1 MNAEQWVRV
10 REVFERALDREG
22 GDLEAWLDEQAGGD
36 RDVRREVESLLR
48 HHSGAGSFLSAPL
61 TDRVPGLLDEETQFQ
76 PGQRIGD
83 YDIVRELGRGGM
95 GRVYLAT
102 DVRLSRTVALKALPP
117 HLTRDPAQRER
128 LRREARAA
136 AALSHPGIC
145 TIYALEELNDELFIA
160 AEYIDGRTLRQEI
173 TQGRRPS
180 SRDLLDMARELAAAL
195 AAAHMK
201 GITHRDLK
209 PENVMR
215 APDGRLKILDFGL
228 ALIDPVA
235 GPFAAT
241 HVTQPGVLVGTP
253 AYMAPEQLNGSPV
266 DARAD
271 VFAFGVLLY
280 ECACGTHPFQAA
292 SPLALA
298 ARVLESE
305 PRPIQTVC
313 PDISPLVAS
322 VIDRCLSK
330 APRDRFASAA
340 DVALA
345 LARTDVPRPPTGV
358 TIWWRAHQLAAIA
371 LNLGAAAFAW
381 RIKEWQHGLPDQLF
395 LAVGIL
401 ATVAAIFRGHLLFT
415 EKMNRRAFD
424 AERRRAVPVTLGA
437 DLLIALAVFADGA
450 LLASARPLP
459 AVLTMALAVGIA
471 VTRLVLEPATT
482 SAAFGS
488 AT

>member
-10 REVFERALDREG
+10 RELFELALDRQG
-22 GDLEAWLDEQAGGD
+22 GDLEAWLDERAGD
-36 RDVRREVESLLR
+36 ADVRREVASLLR
-48 HHSGAGSFLSAPL
+48 HHSGAGSFLSAPVA
-61 TDRVPGLLDEETQFQ
+61 DRVPGLLDEDTRFQ
-76 PGQRIGD
+76 PEQRVGD
-83 YDIVRELGRGGM
+83 YAIVRELGRGGM

-102 DVRLSRTVALKALPP
+102 DVRLGRTVALKALPP

-173 TQGRRPS
+173 AQGRRPS
-180 SRDLLDMARELAAAL
+180 PRDLLEMAEELAAAL
-195 AAAHMK
+195 AAAHAK

-235 GPFAAT
+235 GPFT
-241 HVTQPGVLVGTP
+241 PTNVTQPGTLVGTP
-253 AYMAPEQLNGSPV
+253 GYMAPEQLNGGPV

-271 VFAFGVLLY
+271 VFALGVLLY

-298 ARVLESE
+298 ARVLEGE

-313 PDISPLVAS
+313 PDIPPVVAS
-322 VIDRCLSK
+322 VIDRCLTK
-330 APRDRFASAA
+330 APRDRFASAV

-345 LARTDVPRPPTGV
+345 LARTDVPRPSTGV
-358 TIWWRAHQLAAIA
+358 TTWWRAHQLTAIGLYLVAAV
-371 LNLGAAAFAW
+371 LAW

-401 ATVAAIFRGHLLFT
+401 ATVAAMFRGHLLFT
-415 EKMNRRAFD
+415 EKVNRGAFD
-424 AERRRAVPVTLGA
+424 AERRRAVPVTLGT
-437 DLLIALAVFADGA
+437 DLLIALVVFADGVW
-450 LLASARPLP
+450 LASTRPLP
-459 AVLTMALAVGIA
+459 SVLTLALAVGIA
-471 VTRLVLEPATT
+471 VARLVLEPATT
-482 SAAFGS
+482 AGAFGS
-488 AT
+488 PK